1 MGGCGGDVGCCP
13 VPAQHGRQ
21 TLSIPPIVGARTLCL
36 PRSVAVK
43 VEGKRVLVTGGAG
56 FVGSHLVDLLAPS
69 NEVTVLDD
77 FSVGTRANLSSSPQ
91 TNVLH
96 ADIRDVDAIEGAVKQ
111 SDVIFHLAVVCLRV
125 SIPDPMASHDVNAL
139 GTLNVLLA
147 ARDSALQRFVYVSS
161 SEVYGTAHH
170 VPMEERH
177 PLNPMTPYA
186 AAKLAGEAYALSFH
200 RTYGLPAT
208 VVRPFNVYGPRA
220 HAEGASGEV
229 IPRFVARAIAG
240 KPLVVFG
247 DGLQTRDF
255 TWVGDTVRG
264 IVKAAECDELVG
276 DCINIARGH
285 EVSVVDIAR
294 LVWELTGT
302 RSPIQHQPDR
312 PGDVRRHFAGVERA
326 RSLLGFTATVGIE
339 EGLAR
344 YVDWVKSQPDRLDS
358 GLEAEEARNWQLAAA
373 AGA

>member
-1 MGGCGGDVGCCP
+1 
-13 VPAQHGRQ
+13 
-21 TLSIPPIVGARTLCL
+21 
-36 PRSVAVK
+36 VK

-56 FVGSHLVDLLAPS
+56 FVGSHLVELLAPS
-69 NEVTVLDD
+69 NDVTVIDD

-91 TNVLH
+91 VNVLH
-96 ADIRDVDAIEGAVKQ
+96 ADIRDRAAIDAAVKRAE
-111 SDVIFHLAVVCLRV
+111 VIFHLAVVCLRV
-125 SIPDPMASHDVNAL
+125 SIPDPMTSHDVNAL

-147 ARDSALQRFVYVSS
+147 ARESSSLDRFVYVSS
-161 SEVYGTAHH
+161 SEVYGTARQ
-170 VPMEERH
+170 VPMDERH

-208 VVRPFNVYGPRA
+208 VIRPFNVYGPRA

-255 TWVGDTVRG
+255 TWVGDSVRG
-264 IVKAAECDELVG
+264 ILVAAECDELVG
-276 DCINIARGH
+276 DCVNIARGQ
-285 EVSVVDIAR
+285 EVRVLDIAR
-294 LVWELTGT
+294 LVQELLGT
-302 RSPIQHQPDR
+302 RSQIQHQDDR

-326 RSLLGFTATVGIE
+326 RSLLGFTADVGIE

-344 YVDWVKSQPDRLDS
+344 YVEWVSSQPRQLDS
-358 GLEAEEARNWQLAAA
+358 ALESEEARNWQLAAA
-373 AGA
+373 VGA

>member
-1 MGGCGGDVGCCP
+1 M
-13 VPAQHGRQ
+13 
-21 TLSIPPIVGARTLCL
+21 
-36 PRSVAVK
+36 
-43 VEGKRVLVTGGAG
+43 LVTGGAG

-69 NEVTVLDD
+69 NDVTVIDD

-91 TNVLH
+91 VNVLH
-96 ADIRDVDAIEGAVKQ
+96 ADIRDRAAIDAAVKRAE
-111 SDVIFHLAVVCLRV
+111 VIFHLAVVCLRV
-125 SIPDPMASHDVNAL
+125 SIPDPMTSHDVNAL

-147 ARDSALQRFVYVSS
+147 ARESSSLDRFVYVSS
-161 SEVYGTAHH
+161 SEVYGTARR
-170 VPMEERH
+170 VPMDERH

-255 TWVGDTVRG
+255 TWVGDSVRG
-264 IVKAAECDELVG
+264 ILVAAECDELVG
-276 DCINIARGH
+276 DCVNIARGQ
-285 EVSVVDIAR
+285 EVRVLDIAR
-294 LVWELTGT
+294 LVQELLGT
-302 RSPIQHQPDR
+302 RSQIQHQDDR

-326 RSLLGFTATVGIE
+326 RSLLGFTADVGIE
-339 EGLAR
+339 EGLER
-344 YVDWVKSQPDRLDS
+344 YVEWVSSQPRHLDS
-358 GLEAEEARNWQLAAA
+358 ALESEEARNWQLAAA
-373 AGA
+373 VGA